1 MKFQNYK
8 PFFRYETKLTQII
21 QYYCLLTI
29 YVHLPSKF
37 PLLTS
42 ISSQLQCDFHNKHSI
57 SNCFSRG
64 KKKNNSSSISFFY
77 FRKIQKFVEKLM
89 FALTVFEINSY

>member
-57 SNCFSRG
+57 SNCFSWG
-64 KKKNNSSSISFFY
+64 KKKKQQFFY
-77 FRKIQKFVEKLM
+77 FFLLFQKDP
-89 FALTVFEINSY
+89 EICGKAYVCFNSL